1 MLRSTCLLIFDSS
14 CSFHFLPPSACPVL
28 CLVPPPYLTLCDHPL
43 CGVNSALSLCSPSG
57 SQDFASLF
65 LCFPDSSSAPSW
77 GLNSSSYFFQQ
88 TFLIAPTPSGNFF
101 LGYYVWL
108 SLYHD
113 SASFPYFLM
122 VRQHISKP
130 VNDSRLGVFLWCS
143 SWCSW
148 WLINSLNFQGVVD
161 SL

>member
-1 MLRSTCLLIFDSS
+1 MILFPRPIFLLRISSSIAICLPNSYWPWGVGRGALGVGPRDS
-14 CSFHFLPPSACPVL
+14 
-28 CLVPPPYLTLCDHPL
+28 L

-130 VNDSRLGVFLWCS
+130 VNDSRLGVFL
-143 SWCSW
+143 
-148 WLINSLNFQGVVD
+148 
-161 SL
+161 